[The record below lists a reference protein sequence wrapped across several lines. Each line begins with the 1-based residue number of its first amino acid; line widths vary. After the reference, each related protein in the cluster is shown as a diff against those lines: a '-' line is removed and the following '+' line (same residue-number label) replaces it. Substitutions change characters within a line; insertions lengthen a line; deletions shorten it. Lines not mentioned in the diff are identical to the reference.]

1 MDQIKKRL
9 SNKQFMK
16 KTLKFV
22 FSISAFSFFLCYYSS
37 SFFIY
42 PQTFNAYFCTCLFAF
57 FTHTLERKYMFLIC
71 NGILAFLAKNLL
83 FIPTTSSEAHFDQ
96 LHASDDMIVAPFA
109 SYQSLEEVS
118 LIDEDQEDEYYEEKV
133 LEDEEHKEYTLNETC
148 IEKEKEVNVLAQ
160 DDDDNEEVEAGT
172 ALTRNE
178 ELVNTEEL
186 NRKFE
191 EFIRKMK
198 EEMRIEAQ
206 THLIAV

>member
-1 MDQIKKRL
+1 
-9 SNKQFMK
+9 
-16 KTLKFV
+16 
-22 FSISAFSFFLCYYSS
+22 
-37 SFFIY
+37 
-42 PQTFNAYFCTCLFAF
+42 
-57 FTHTLERKYMFLIC
+57 MFLIC

-96 LHASDDMIVAPFA
+96 LHASSDDMIVAPFA

-118 LIDEDQEDEYYEEKV
+118 LMAEEQEDEYYEEKV
-133 LEDEEHKEYTLNETC
+133 LEDEAHKEYTLNEAC

-160 DDDDNEEVEAGT
+160 D
-172 ALTRNE
+172 
-178 ELVNTEEL
+178 ELANTEEL

>member
-1 MDQIKKRL
+1 
-9 SNKQFMK
+9 
-16 KTLKFV
+16 
-22 FSISAFSFFLCYYSS
+22 
-37 SFFIY
+37 
-42 PQTFNAYFCTCLFAF
+42 
-57 FTHTLERKYMFLIC
+57 MFLIC
-71 NGILAFLAKNLL
+71 NGILAILAKNLL
-83 FIPTTSSEAHFDQ
+83 FIPTTSSDAHFNQ

-118 LIDEDQEDEYYEEKV
+118 LMDEEQEDEYYEEKV
-133 LEDEEHKEYTLNETC
+133 SEAEEHEEHEEDTFK
-148 IEKEKEVNVLAQ
+148 KEVNVLAQ
-160 DDDDNEEVEAGT
+160 DEYEDEET
-172 ALTRNE
+172 TLTTNE

>member
-1 MDQIKKRL
+1 
-9 SNKQFMK
+9 
-16 KTLKFV
+16 
-22 FSISAFSFFLCYYSS
+22 
-37 SFFIY
+37 
-42 PQTFNAYFCTCLFAF
+42 
-57 FTHTLERKYMFLIC
+57 MFLIC

-96 LHASDDMIVAPFA
+96 LHASSDDMIVAPFA

-118 LIDEDQEDEYYEEKV
+118 LMAEEQEDEYYEEKV
-133 LEDEEHKEYTLNETC
+133 LEDEEHKEYTLNEAC
-148 IEKEKEVNVLAQ
+148 IEKEKELSVLAQ
-160 DDDDNEEVEAGT
+160 DEYEDEVEET
-172 ALTRNE
+172 TLTTNE
-178 ELVNTEEL
+178 ELANTEEL